1 MSQEIRL
8 QQIPSGHPTT
18 TSITFIQTSHAA
30 TPSAQPRHSS
40 HIQIVRCP
48 RSICTKAAEIIGET
62 ISRYWSKLEELGK
75 AVKRDFIT
83 KAAVEMRT
91 CLTESWSKLK
101 HGFSVIKQRFTLSI
115 WLTIM
120 ISLVV
125 GVVGLRYTDKATK
138 LALWTATKD
147 FYEHCQSQNVGFL
160 LDMPNI

>member
-8 QQIPSGHPTT
+8 QQITPGHPST
-18 TSITFIQTSHAA
+18 TSITYTQTSHAP
-30 TPSAQPRHSS
+30 TPSAQPRHSN
-40 HIQIVRCP
+40 HAQIVCCL
-48 RSICTKAAEIIGET
+48 RSIYIRAAEIIGET
-62 ISRYWSKLEELGK
+62 ISGCWPKLEELGK

-91 CLTESWSKLK
+91 CLLESWPKLK
-101 HGFSVIKQRFTLSI
+101 HGFSVIKQRFTLSV

-125 GVVGLRYTDKATK
+125 GGVGLRYTDKATK

-147 FYEHCQSQNVGFL
+147 FYEHCQSQNVSFL
-160 LDMPNI
+160 LDIPKI